1 MRGLL
6 SSSRPASAAEG
17 PESAPESARSHG
29 SWTRHLRRPYTW
41 IAALLVVTLA
51 VWWFAIRDDGSSSP
65 TVSTTAQL
73 VTVTRGTMS
82 DTVSAEG
89 TVEAAQTDDLSF
101 SAAGTVNAVNVKAGD
116 AVTAGEVLATI
127 DSAQLQSSVSAA
139 QSTLASAQA
148 KLADDQA
155 AGASDAQLEA
165 DQTTITS
172 ASDALGAAQQALA
185 GSSLVATFD
194 GTIAQVNVTVGE
206 QLGSS
211 GTGGTSGTGSASG
224 SGRSSSTLGS
234 GNTSPFGGS
243 ANNSSSSASSSP
255 QIQVVSKGSYTVSL
269 PISSNDISSV
279 ASGQSVSLT
288 VSTASTNGFPGGFGG
303 GRFGGIFRQLGGGGA
318 NGNGATN
325 GATANGGGA
334 AARATATGTVT
345 DVAQVASASS
355 GVATYP
361 VTVAFTDSS
370 NQIDIGTT
378 VTGAIATNV
387 RQNVLQV
394 PILAVSTSNGT
405 STVTVATKGKLPG
418 PEATRP
424 VTIGATA
431 NGMVEITSGLREGE
445 SVVERVPKFSTTNG
459 SEPTNGQF
467 PRGGFGGVRGAGGGG
482 GAGAG
487 GG

>member
-1 MRGLL
+1 
-6 SSSRPASAAEG
+6 
-17 PESAPESARSHG
+17 
-29 SWTRHLRRPYTW
+29 
-41 IAALLVVTLA
+41 
-51 VWWFAIRDDGSSSP
+51 
-65 TVSTTAQL
+65 
-73 VTVTRGTMS
+73 
-82 DTVSAEG
+82 
-89 TVEAAQTDDLSF
+89 
-101 SAAGTVNAVNVKAGD
+101 
-116 AVTAGEVLATI
+116 
-127 DSAQLQSSVSAA
+127 
-139 QSTLASAQA
+139 
-148 KLADDQA
+148 
-155 AGASDAQLEA
+155 
-165 DQTTITS
+165 
-172 ASDALGAAQQALA
+172 
-185 GSSLVATFD
+185 
-194 GTIAQVNVTVGE
+194 
-206 QLGSS
+206 
-211 GTGGTSGTGSASG
+211 
-224 SGRSSSTLGS
+224 
-234 GNTSPFGGS
+234 
-243 ANNSSSSASSSP
+243 
-255 QIQVVSKGSYTVSL
+255 VSKGSYTVSL

-318 NGNGATN
+318 NGNGAAN